1 MPNHGNTGMFA
12 GGAVVP
18 GLALIATLPLVWQT
32 LLKSVSLHVGRAPA
46 AGAET
51 PATTAKPVASA
62 AIMKRL
68 FIDSSPSGPGK
79 CP

>member
-1 MPNHGNTGMFA
+1 MFA

-32 LLKSVSLHVGRAPA
+32 LLNSVSLHVGRAPA
-46 AGAET
+46 VGAEN
-51 PATTAKPVASA
+51 PATTTKPVSSA
-62 AIMKRL
+62 AIVTRL
-68 FIDSSPSGPGK
+68 FIIQTLSARRE